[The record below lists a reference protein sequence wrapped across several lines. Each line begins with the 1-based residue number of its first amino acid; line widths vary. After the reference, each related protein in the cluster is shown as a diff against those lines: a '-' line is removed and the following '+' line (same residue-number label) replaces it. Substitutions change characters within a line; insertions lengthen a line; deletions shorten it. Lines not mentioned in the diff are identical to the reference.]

1 MTEEIGINQLKRR
14 DFLRAGLVF
23 GAGAAGLA
31 AGYAAVPDA
40 FARAVY
46 AAKTNGV
53 SNDHVLV
60 MIQLAG
66 GNDGLRTVI
75 PLQDPK
81 LHDLRPKLA
90 DMSVGQALPI
100 SADFGLNQNLKGVK
114 SLWDQGK
121 VAIVEGVGY
130 PSPTFSHFE
139 SIRIWETGDPSRR
152 QVDGWLGRTLAR
164 PTTPSATRSPAAPAA
179 PPMCP
184 ARCATSRPRSP

>member
-1 MTEEIGINQLKRR
+1 MRQETGINQLSRR
-14 DFLRAGLVF
+14 DFLGAGLVF

-46 AAKTNGV
+46 AAKANGV
-53 SNDHVLV
+53 QNDRVLV

-81 LHDLRPKLA
+81 LNDLRPKLA
-90 DMSVGQALPI
+90 DMAVSQALPI
-100 SADFGLNQNLKGVK
+100 NDGFGLNQRLTGIK

-121 VAIVEGVGY
+121 LAVVEGVGY
-130 PSPTFSHFE
+130 PKPTF
-139 SIRIWETGDPSRR
+139 
-152 QVDGWLGRTLAR
+152 
-164 PTTPSATRSPAAPAA
+164 
-179 PPMCP
+179 
-184 ARCATSRPRSP
+184 